1 MGIVTTDDKH
11 YKQIAD
17 ALRHRG
23 EPDKQYTP
31 EEMADGIYSVCDAQY
46 MMGVAE
52 GYSMG
57 CEAQHIIKT
66 GTFTPAADTISIH
79 LDIPVG
85 AKMVEIIPLGI
96 PSASDNI
103 DWFPVHYLFAS
114 QNFQM
119 QNPTYPNL
127 GALVQ
132 YGDDIRFYTSFYTF
146 DTSNGFS
153 VTCDPGLV
161 FEANM
166 TYQWRAHYWPE

>member
-31 EEMADGIYSVCDAQY
+31 EEMADGIYSACDAQY

-57 CEAQHIIKT
+57 YEAQHIIET
-66 GTFTPAADTISIH
+66 GTFTPTQDTNSVF
-79 LDIPVG
+79 LEIPAK
-85 AKMVEIIPLGI
+85 AKMVEIIPQGT
-96 PSASDNI
+96 PSASTEVSRL
-103 DWFPVHYLFAS
+103 PVQYLFAS
-114 QNFQM
+114 KAFAQN
-119 QNPTYPNL
+119 NAAYADR
-127 GALVQ
+127 GAIVQ
-132 YGDDIRFYTSFYTF
+132 YAYGTRFAASFYSF

-166 TYQWRAHYWPE
+166 TYQWRAHYWPD